1 MDNYAEYAV
10 KKKLVVKDR
19 MPIVASVFAAL
30 IGFAIWAVKPGWIGP
45 TILVLGIVFVI
56 ITSGRQEIEYE
67 YIFLSGECEIS
78 RIVKK
83 SSRKQIYKFDIGDV
97 QRVHPYKSQ
106 RFKNELE
113 ANPSLQIRDYTSGYS
128 DHEDNWYV
136 FLNNGNNHTVAAVLE
151 LNEKCADH
159 VRYFYKEKYQ
169 E

>member
-10 KKKLVVKDR
+10 KKKTVAKDR
-19 MPIVASVFAAL
+19 MPVVGSAFVAL
-30 IGFAIWAVKPGWIGP
+30 IGFLIWAVKPGFIGP
-45 TILVLGIVFVI
+45 VVLVAGIVLIVV
-56 ITSGRQEIEYE
+56 TAGRQEFEME

-83 SSRKQIYKFDIGDV
+83 SSRKQIDKFDIGDV

-106 RFKNELE
+106 RFANELE
-113 ANPSLQIRDYTSGYS
+113 AHSTLQIIDYTSGYEEN
-128 DHEDNWYV
+128 DDNWYAFFV
-136 FLNNGNNHTVAAVLE
+136 NRKNHTAAIVLE
-151 LNEKCADH
+151 LNEKCAKH